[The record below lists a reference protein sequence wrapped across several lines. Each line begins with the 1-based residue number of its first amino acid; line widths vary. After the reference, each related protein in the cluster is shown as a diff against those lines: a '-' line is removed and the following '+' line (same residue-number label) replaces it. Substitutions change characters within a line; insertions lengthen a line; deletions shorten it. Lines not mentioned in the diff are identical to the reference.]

1 MLAQILPT
9 VSIVK
14 PSLEDARRL
23 FDYNMEEDELE
34 AACLREFHD
43 LGAKVVIVTRS
54 GGVVTVSDGETVKC
68 VGPLP
73 LIEVVSVIGGSDAF
87 WGALL
92 VAHLDGKPWPLCVCF
107 AHEVAALKLHEIGHV
122 KRLIDRGAIYRRLE
136 QLGDG

>member
-1 MLAQILPT
+1 
-9 VSIVK
+9 
-14 PSLEDARRL
+14 
-23 FDYNMEEDELE
+23 
-34 AACLREFHD
+34 
-43 LGAKVVIVTRS
+43 
-54 GGVVTVSDGETVKC
+54 

-122 KRLIDRGAIYRRLE
+122 QRLINREAIYR
-136 QLGDG
+136 QLKERVAQDK